1 MSQSNRIG
9 DRVFAALVLCGWLS
23 IGLGCRSTPTPDSTP
38 PITSAPLPT
47 PAQTEANTPGPPVTP
62 TSFPPEKPS
71 TLTVWI
77 TELVSPVEGDER
89 SPIFEAQILAFEA
102 THPGLTVVVHHKK
115 AEGTGGLE
123 DFLTTASAA
132 APAVLPDLM
141 MIDMARLPALAQK
154 GLIVP
159 LDEML
164 DPDLLRDM
172 YPFAVQAGTVDGQL
186 VGLPFETGVQH
197 ALYNMSKIAVPP
209 LSWTEVYASGATYI
223 FPTLGQGGLVNDAF
237 LIQYLST
244 GGELVDSN
252 GRPALDAQALADV
265 LTFYRDGLENGA
277 ILSDVLQYD
286 TVRSGWRK
294 YLQAEVVLANISS
307 DLYLEG
313 RGLLKVSR
321 ATWVPTQAGPPAVTL
336 ARGNAWVVTARKPS
350 RVALSAKLLAWL
362 MNPTNMARWS
372 TAAERLPTR
381 RAAFE
386 QMPRDEDEYIQFI
399 YTQLEYAISYPASDT
414 HKRIYRAM
422 QQAVDA
428 VLRQGELPALAAE
441 EVLRAVNQETGP

>member
-1 MSQSNRIG
+1 MIG
-9 DRVFAALVLCGWLS
+9 RNHIWYRVFAALALCGWLS
-23 IGLGCRSTPTPDSTP
+23 IGSACRSTPTSEGTP
-38 PITSAPLPT
+38 PITPTTVQTETSSPLPT
-47 PAQTEANTPGPPVTP
+47 VTP
-62 TSFPPEKPS
+62 SLLPPEEPS

-77 TELVSPVEGDER
+77 TELVSPVERDER
-89 SPIFEAQILAFEA
+89 SPIFEAQLLAFEA

-115 AEGTGGLE
+115 ADGKGGLE

-132 APAVLPDLM
+132 APAVVPDLM
-141 MIDMARLPALAQK
+141 MIDMAQLPALAQK
-154 GLIVP
+154 GLILP

-164 DPDLLRDM
+164 DPDLLSDT
-172 YPFAVQAGTVDGQL
+172 YPFAIQGGTVGGLL

-197 ALYNMSKIAVPP
+197 ALYNTSKIAVPP
-209 LSWTEVYASGATYI
+209 LSWSEVFSSGATYI

-252 GRPALDAQALADV
+252 GQPTLDPQALTDV
-265 LTFYRDGLENGA
+265 LTFYRDGLENGS

-294 YLQAEVVLANISS
+294 YLQAEVVMANISS

-321 ATWVPTQAGPPAVTL
+321 ATWVPTQAGPPAITL
-336 ARGNAWVVTARKPS
+336 ARGNAWVITARKPS
-350 RVALSAKLLAWL
+350 RVALSVKLLTWL

-372 TAAERLPTR
+372 AAAERLPTR

-386 QMPRDEDEYIQFI
+386 QMPRDEDEYVQFI
-399 YTQLEYAISYPASDT
+399 YTQLEYVIPYPTSET

-428 VLRQGELPALAAE
+428 VLRRGEPPALAADG
-441 EVLRAVNQETGP
+441 VLQAINQETGP

>member
-1 MSQSNRIG
+1 MIG
-9 DRVFAALVLCGWLS
+9 RNHIWYRVFAALALCGWLS
-23 IGLGCRSTPTPDSTP
+23 IGSACRSTPTSEGTP
-38 PITSAPLPT
+38 PITPTTVQTETSSPLPT
-47 PAQTEANTPGPPVTP
+47 VTP
-62 TSFPPEKPS
+62 SLLPPEEPS
-71 TLTVWI
+71 TLTLWI
-77 TELVSPVEGDER
+77 TELVSPVERDER
-89 SPIFEAQILAFEA
+89 SPIFEAQLLAFEA

-115 AEGTGGLE
+115 ADGKGGLE

-132 APAVLPDLM
+132 APAVVPDLM
-141 MIDMARLPALAQK
+141 MIDMAQLPALAQK
-154 GLIVP
+154 GLILP

-164 DPDLLRDM
+164 DPDLLSDT
-172 YPFAVQAGTVDGQL
+172 YPFAIQGGTVGGLL

-197 ALYNMSKIAVPP
+197 ALYNTSKIAVPP
-209 LSWTEVYASGATYI
+209 LSWSEVFSSGATYI

-252 GRPALDAQALADV
+252 GQPTLDPQALTDV
-265 LTFYRDGLENGA
+265 LTFYRDGLENGS

-294 YLQAEVVLANISS
+294 YLQAEVVMANISS

-321 ATWVPTQAGPPAVTL
+321 ATWVPTQAGPPAITL
-336 ARGNAWVVTARKPS
+336 ARGNAWVITARKPS
-350 RVALSAKLLAWL
+350 RVALSVKLLTWL

-372 TAAERLPTR
+372 AAAERLPTR

-386 QMPRDEDEYIQFI
+386 QMPRDEDEYVQFI
-399 YTQLEYAISYPASDT
+399 YTQLEYVIPYPTSET

-428 VLRQGELPALAAE
+428 VLRRGEPPALAADG
-441 EVLRAVNQETGP
+441 VLQAINQETGP

>member
-1 MSQSNRIG
+1 MIG
-9 DRVFAALVLCGWLS
+9 RNGIWYRGFAALALCGWLS
-23 IGLGCRSTPTPDSTP
+23 IGLACRSTPPSEGTS
-38 PITSAPLPT
+38 PITPTTAQVETSSPLPT
-47 PAQTEANTPGPPVTP
+47 VTP
-62 TSFPPEKPS
+62 TPLPPEEPS
-71 TLTVWI
+71 TLTLWI
-77 TELVSPVEGDER
+77 TELVSPVDRDER

-115 AEGTGGLE
+115 AEGKGGLE

-132 APAVLPDLM
+132 APAVVPDLM
-141 MIDMARLPALAQK
+141 MIDVAGLPALARK
-154 GLIVP
+154 GLIAP
-159 LDEML
+159 LDQML
-164 DPDLLRDM
+164 DPDLLSDV
-172 YPFAVQAGTVDGQL
+172 YPFAIQGGTVDGQL

-197 ALYNMSKIAVPP
+197 ALYNTSKIAVPP
-209 LSWTEVYASGATYI
+209 LSWSEVFESGATYV

-237 LIQYLST
+237 LIQYLSA

-252 GRPALDAQALADV
+252 GQPALDPQALTDV
-265 LTFYRDGLENGA
+265 LTFYRDGLENGS

-294 YLQAEVVLANISS
+294 YLQAEVVMANITS

-321 ATWVPTQAGPPAVTL
+321 AMWVPTQAGPPAITL
-336 ARGNAWVVTARKPS
+336 ARGNAWVIPAREPG
-350 RVALSAKLLAWL
+350 RVDLSVKLLTWL
-362 MNPTNMARWS
+362 MNPNNMARWS
-372 TAAERLPTR
+372 AAAERLPTR

-386 QMPRDEDEYIQFI
+386 QMPRDEEEYVQFI
-399 YTQLEYAISYPASDT
+399 YTQLEYAIPYPTSET

-428 VLRQGELPALAAE
+428 VLRQGEPPALAAE
-441 EVLRAVNQETGP
+441 GVLQAVNQEPGL